1 MQDKFGRTIEYMR
14 ISVTDRCNFRCMYC
28 MPRGMLIPKVPMS
41 EILTYEQILEVVRA
55 AVSLGI
61 TKFKVT
67 GGEPLVRRDC
77 PSFIGMLKSVP
88 GVSQVTL
95 TTNGLLLADCLEE
108 LKTNG
113 LDAVN
118 ISLDTLRP
126 ERFERIVGCG
136 ATDSAGRRNAS
147 YCSASGKQNAFSSLN
162 TVLRSI
168 DAALEAGVP
177 LKINTVLLRSINDDE
192 WEDIAR
198 LAKDL
203 PIAVRFIELMPM
215 GGTPVLQGVSGQD
228 ILRRICQRY
237 PGVEED
243 RRRLGNGPAQYYHI
257 PGWKGDIGF
266 ISAVHGRFCGSC
278 NRLRLTARGHLRPC
292 LCYNDEV
299 DLRDIFRQYPG
310 DGDHI
315 PALRQE
321 LLRKKIAR
329 AILDKPE
336 ANNFDVDFEAGLSAG
351 TSSEGKISTGMPGET
366 LSGKASDIFFRR
378 RAGSSK
384 KRDIMGEIGG

>member
-14 ISVTDRCNFRCMYC
+14 ISVTDRCNFRCIYC

-108 LKTNG
+108 LTTNG

-126 ERFERIVGCG
+126 ERFERIAGRGATGSSEQQIVGC
-136 ATDSAGRRNAS
+136 
-147 YCSASGKQNAFSSLN
+147 
-162 TVLRSI
+162 VLRSI

-177 LKINTVLLRSINDDE
+177 LKINTVLLHGINDDE

-351 TSSEGKISTGMPGET
+351 TSSEGIISTGMPGET

>member
-126 ERFERIVGCG
+126 ERFGRIAGCG
-136 ATDSAGRRNAS
+136 ATG
-147 YCSASGKQNAFSSLN
+147 SSEQQIVGC
-162 TVLRSI
+162 VLRSI
-168 DAALEAGVP
+168 DAALEAGIP
-177 LKINTVLLRSINDDE
+177 LKINTVLLRGINDDE

-215 GGTPVLQGVSGQD
+215 GGTPVPQGVSGQD

-351 TSSEGKISTGMPGET
+351 TSSEGEISTGMPGET

>member
-126 ERFERIVGCG
+126 ERFGRIAGCG
-136 ATDSAGRRNAS
+136 ATG
-147 YCSASGKQNAFSSLN
+147 SSEQQIVGC
-162 TVLRSI
+162 VLRSI
-168 DAALEAGVP
+168 DAALEAGIP
-177 LKINTVLLRSINDDE
+177 LKINTVLLRGINDDE

-198 LAKDL
+198 LSKDL
-203 PIAVRFIELMPM
+203 PTAVRFIELMPM

-351 TSSEGKISTGMPGET
+351 TSSEGKISMGIPGET